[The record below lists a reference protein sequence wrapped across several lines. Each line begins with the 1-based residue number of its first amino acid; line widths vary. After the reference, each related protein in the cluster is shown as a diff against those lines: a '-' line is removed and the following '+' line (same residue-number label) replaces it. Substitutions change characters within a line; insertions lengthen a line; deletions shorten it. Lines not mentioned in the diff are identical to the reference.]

1 MLVRL
6 IWPDHH
12 CHGGNGPWGGLRW
25 KIVVAIPPTLMNEKS
40 LWCAGQIWQICIPS
54 SMMLGFLCS
63 SMQTPEPHSVQKDT
77 TRPEDAK
84 CFQTKLNFSTEH
96 IAEQIDS
103 TNVPSYHTSPAPA
116 QTSSQV
122 FFLCHQPMVSAIDHP
137 TRSLLSIKMV
147 SGTWAT
153 TDRLSTQIPKPTR
166 SHRRHQFSKW
176 LLRATSQAP
185 G

>member
-6 IWPDHH
+6 IRPDHH
-12 CHGGNGPWGGLRW
+12 CHRSNGPWGGLRW

-54 SMMLGFLCS
+54 SMMRGFLCS

-77 TRPEDAK
+77 TRPENAK
-84 CFQTKLNFSTEH
+84 LFQTKLNLSTEH
-96 IAEQIDS
+96 IGEQIDS
-103 TNVPSYHTSPAPA
+103 TMFQATIPV
-116 QTSSQV
+116 Q
-122 FFLCHQPMVSAIDHP
+122 HQPKHQARYSFFVINQWSQ
-137 TRSLLSIKMV
+137 RSTIPLARCCQSKVV

-166 SHRRHQFSKW
+166 SHRRHQFS
-176 LLRATSQAP
+176 
-185 G
+185 

>member
-1 MLVRL
+1 MENCRCDPTNINEREIIMVC
-6 IWPDHH
+6 WPNLANMHPIFDDV
-12 CHGGNGPWGGLRW
+12 G
-25 KIVVAIPPTLMNEKS
+25 IS
-40 LWCAGQIWQICIPS
+40 LFFNANSGAS
-54 SMMLGFLCS
+54 LGS
-63 SMQTPEPHSVQKDT
+63 ERYDSA
-77 TRPEDAK
+77 RNAK
-84 CFQTKLNFSTEH
+84 LFQTKLNFSTEH

-103 TNVPSYHTSPAPA
+103 QNVPSYHTSPAPA

-122 FFLCHQPMVSAIDHP
+122 FFLCHQPMVSAIDNP